1 MYSTLSALGK
11 NLILLG
17 ILVLSGI
24 SFFNGWFN
32 WKDLLII
39 QILAGLAFIFLS
51 CYEFLN
57 AQYKAFLPVQR
68 YSYFSNSYVMLK
80 IFKIAVFLS
89 FAGILYLS
97 GSRIK
102 YIYPIC
108 LTIALTEGLVM
119 YLKYKRVVCFVNIYA
134 NYLLFSQD
142 RLTKLFASE
151 IELVE
156 FRHDIF
162 YFIKK
167 NKKTFTVK
175 LVHIDKK
182 HEFSVAMVEWLRRNK
197 INVGNESEGKLNSIK
212 A

>member
-1 MYSTLSALGK
+1 MYSTLSAIGK

-17 ILVLSGI
+17 ILVLTGI

-39 QILAGLAFIFLS
+39 QVLAGLAFIFLS

-68 YSYFSNSYVMLK
+68 YSYFNNSYVMLK
-80 IFKIAVFLS
+80 TLKIGLFLS
-89 FAGILYLS
+89 FAIILFVS

-119 YLKYKRVVCFVNIYA
+119 FLKYKRGVCFVNIYA

-142 RLTKLFASE
+142 KLSKLFASE
-151 IELVE
+151 IEVVE

-167 NKKTFTVK
+167 NKKTFTIK
-175 LVHIDKK
+175 LVHIEKRE
-182 HEFSVAMVEWLRRNK
+182 EFTIAMVEWLRRNK
-197 INVGNESEGKLNSIK
+197 INVGNESEGKLNSVK